1 MPSAPVC
8 LQGPSPQHE
17 NFQTITF
24 SPGSG
29 TSRPRSWPSS
39 PTSTSSSPLSLL
51 LQSSSLPSLL
61 FVSSE
66 VAVMPSL
73 KVCFSIKGTLAPP
86 FGGNI
91 NDAETKSSF
100 PGLPEWIDLNIIVP
114 VSATIIVVCVGILVV
129 CVALS
134 RRKTPPLMNPGL
146 VSRTA
151 ETPEKVFSP
160 STSLLCRGVRSVLR
174 RYEHDEERRGDDE
187 EGRTS
192 IRRDGLRAPS

>member
-1 MPSAPVC
+1 
-8 LQGPSPQHE
+8 
-17 NFQTITF
+17 
-24 SPGSG
+24 
-29 TSRPRSWPSS
+29 
-39 PTSTSSSPLSLL
+39 
-51 LQSSSLPSLL
+51 
-61 FVSSE
+61 
-66 VAVMPSL
+66 MPSL

-151 ETPEKVFSP
+151 ETPEKVFSR

-174 RYEHDEERRGDDE
+174 RHEHDEEWRSGDHE
-187 EGRTS
+187 EGRPPL
-192 IRRDGLRAPS
+192 RRDGICPPTQQVTLQQPSQNTNKFTPLMAI